1 MIRVVAEAAQL
12 QEQFSE
18 AEAALRLTSI
28 AERETRMNTV
38 LKKLMSFLADPVSR
52 DFAAWENELAA
63 VDIRLTSAAWVGW
76 YEE

>member
-1 MIRVVAEAAQL
+1 
-12 QEQFSE
+12 
-18 AEAALRLTSI
+18 
-28 AERETRMNTV
+28 MNTV